1 MNFNQ
6 VSITNYENQFP
17 FPADG
22 TIVESLPSA
31 LFWSFKLSGILQT
44 VPTTP
49 VVQVNDLSIASLPHD
64 AAPSFSSGTST
75 SFVAGVH
82 EVFDISTM
90 GVPLA
95 TLSEVGSLPNG
106 VTFVDNGNGSAVLSG
121 TPAPGTAGTYPITI
135 TATNGI
141 APDATQTF
149 TLTVVALGITTSYLP
164 RATIGSTYSG
174 TLTASG
180 GTTPYKWKLAAGSS
194 PLPSGLR
201 LKSTGIVTGKPKVLG
216 SFSFT
221 VNVVDKKTKAKPA
234 TQNSATAVVTIVV
247 TKPPDINGDG
257 VVNCADLAIL
267 TSQYGQTGTS
277 LSADLD
283 GDGAVTLRDFSILAS
298 SWSSGQPT
306 TC

>member
-1 MNFNQ
+1 VNFNQ

-64 AAPSFSSGTST
+64 AAPSFSSGAST

-82 EVFDISTM
+82 EVFDVSTM

-95 TLSEVGSLPNG
+95 KLSEVGSLPNG

-149 TLTVVALGITTSYLP
+149 TLTVVALGITTSHLP

-180 GTTPYKWKLAAGSS
+180 GTTPYKWKLAAGYS

-221 VNVVDKKTKAKPA
+221 VNLVDKKTKAKPA